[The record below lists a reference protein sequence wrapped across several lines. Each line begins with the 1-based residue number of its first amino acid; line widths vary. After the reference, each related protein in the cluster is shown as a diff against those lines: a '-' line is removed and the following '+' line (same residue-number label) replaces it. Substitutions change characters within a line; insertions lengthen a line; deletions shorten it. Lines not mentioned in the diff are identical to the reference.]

1 LPLLAALI
9 PLLTLPGVLFYFDI
23 TPKVALLLLGA
34 ACACCLPRRRPIDRR
49 LLLVFAA
56 MAFTLV
62 IAGLGS
68 SNPWLSISG
77 GNWRRYGVVT
87 QLAVLVF
94 ALLAAVEGPLLPA
107 LRSIAASSILVAAYT
122 ILQYFGWDPLLPAA
136 GYHVGEGEWTIVRP
150 PSTIGHAN
158 YLGSYLCFSVLLSV
172 LLWRREQSRRWR
184 NVAAVTIGTGSLA
197 IVLCGSRAAVAGALA
212 GALILLYVIRPR
224 ARTVMT
230 AAALG
235 VVLLTGFYFS
245 PWGLKLRG
253 RMRWYREDAVG
264 GARTMMWRDS
274 MRMALARPLA
284 GWGPETFN
292 TEFPKYQSLELARSY
307 PDFYHESP
315 HNVFVDELTAKGILG
330 LAAFGLLCVL
340 ALRRPLNE
348 LSAVLVAA
356 LVNLQFTA
364 LVVSSAFFFYWI
376 AAMLIAGEAG
386 GEPRRRSLA
395 LAIGVPP
402 ALVFAVCAFRLVLA
416 DYHLGQTRQ
425 ALNRADAPAAI
436 ARYES
441 VRRWQ
446 LPGVSSDLYYSRALQ
461 QITRVQRD
469 LPTAVKALQEAVQA
483 GIRAT
488 QFAEDRANAFYS
500 LANIYAVMN
509 NSKDTEFSL
518 RQAIQAAP
526 NWYKPHWMLARM
538 LSVQGRR
545 AEAHAE
551 ADAAVNLGGG
561 KHPEVRETL
570 RLLAVPK

>member
-1 LPLLAALI
+1 
-9 PLLTLPGVLFYFDI
+9 
-23 TPKVALLLLGA
+23 
-34 ACACCLPRRRPIDRR
+34 
-49 LLLVFAA
+49 
-56 MAFTLV
+56 
-62 IAGLGS
+62 
-68 SNPWLSISG
+68 
-77 GNWRRYGVVT
+77 
-87 QLAVLVF
+87 
-94 ALLAAVEGPLLPA
+94 
-107 LRSIAASSILVAAYT
+107 
-122 ILQYFGWDPLLPAA
+122 
-136 GYHVGEGEWTIVRP
+136 
-150 PSTIGHAN
+150 
-158 YLGSYLCFSVLLSV
+158 
-172 LLWRREQSRRWR
+172 
-184 NVAAVTIGTGSLA
+184 
-197 IVLCGSRAAVAGALA
+197 
-212 GALILLYVIRPR
+212 
-224 ARTVMT
+224 
-230 AAALG
+230 
-235 VVLLTGFYFS
+235 
-245 PWGLKLRG
+245 
-253 RMRWYREDAVG
+253 
-264 GARTMMWRDS
+264 
-274 MRMALARPLA
+274 
-284 GWGPETFN
+284 
-292 TEFPKYQSLELARSY
+292 
-307 PDFYHESP
+307 
-315 HNVFVDELTAKGILG
+315 VFVDELTAKGILG

-441 VRRWQ
+441 ERRWQ

-526 NWYKPHWMLARM
+526 NWYKPHWMLART
-538 LSVQGRR
+538 LSLQGRR
-545 AEAHAE
+545 AEAQIEAE
-551 ADAAVNLGGG
+551 TAVNLGGG
-561 KHPEVRETL
+561 KHREVRETL
-570 RLLAVPK
+570 RLLTPPR